1 MNQTMGRWLGR
12 ATVFSFTGIHPIKK
26 LYTMNHTDF
35 FTLTRAIKAQ
45 EYKELYA
52 AIELH
57 GSSYEWKQENGE
69 CPIIAVNI
77 DSIQPSPADV
87 IICTAAI
94 KNGRLQLRGVEKEY
108 GNEVSFEPDDAFA
121 GHLSSII
128 DHLPPVNGV
137 NDVTPRNREEAT
149 V

>member
-1 MNQTMGRWLGR
+1 MSQYN
-12 ATVFSFTGIHPIKK
+12 
-26 LYTMNHTDF
+26 MNHTDF
-35 FTLTRAIKAQ
+35 FARTRAIKAQ

-52 AIELH
+52 AIELY
-57 GSSYEWKQENGE
+57 GGSYEWKQENGN

-77 DSIQPSPADV
+77 DNIQPSPADV
-87 IICTAAI
+87 IIYKAAI
-94 KNGRLQLRGVEKEY
+94 EDGRLQLRGVEKEY
-108 GNEVSFEPDDAFA
+108 GNEVDFNPDDAFA

-137 NDVTPRNREEAT
+137 NDVTPQNRKEAT

>member
-1 MNQTMGRWLGR
+1 
-12 ATVFSFTGIHPIKK
+12 
-26 LYTMNHTDF
+26 MNHTDF
-35 FTLTRAIKAQ
+35 FARTRAIKAK

-57 GSSYEWKQENGE
+57 GGSYEWEQEDGE
-69 CPIIAVNI
+69 CPVIAVNI

-87 IICTAAI
+87 IIYKAAI
-94 KNGRLQLRGVEKEY
+94 EDGRLQLRGVEKEY
-108 GNEVSFEPDDAFA
+108 GNEVILEPDDAFA

-128 DHLPPVNGV
+128 DHIPPINGID
-137 NDVTPRNREEAT
+137 DVTFPSSEEEA